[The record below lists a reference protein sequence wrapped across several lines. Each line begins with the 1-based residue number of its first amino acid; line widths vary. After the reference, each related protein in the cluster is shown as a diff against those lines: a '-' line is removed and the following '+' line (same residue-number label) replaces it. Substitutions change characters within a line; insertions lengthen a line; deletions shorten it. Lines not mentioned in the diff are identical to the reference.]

1 MPPVSPVPPLP
12 SMPPRGT
19 RQWLRSAGIRPRR
32 AWGQNFLVNARV
44 VERILQRWDLEP
56 GTGVVEIGAGAGSLT
71 LPLLERGLAVVAI
84 ERDPAL
90 CDLLRLRVAAE
101 APQSQPR
108 ILAADVL
115 TLDPAQACAGISP
128 SRGWVLVGNLP
139 YSQTTPI
146 LEWAGE
152 HRARFRWNAFMVQ
165 REYGDRM
172 LAGAGDPA
180 YGSLSLWVAGRFR
193 TAKEILVKPEN
204 FWPIPK
210 VDSIV
215 LRLTPWETPPV
226 DVPDLAVL
234 ERVVRAAFSQ
244 RRKMLAQPLAQA
256 LGLPRARIEAAL
268 AAAGIDARRRAE
280 TCGLEEFAALT
291 RALAPDL
298 SNGPIGAA

>member
-1 MPPVSPVPPLP
+1 MPPVPPL
-12 SMPPRGT
+12 PPRGT
-19 RQWLRSAGIRPRR
+19 RQWLRAAGIRPRR

-44 VERILQRWDLEP
+44 VERILQRWDLAP
-56 GTGVVEIGAGAGSLT
+56 GTGVIEIGAGAGSLT
-71 LPLLERGLAVVAI
+71 LPLLERGLTVVAI

-101 APQSQPR
+101 APESQPR

-115 TLDPAQACAGISP
+115 TVDPQQARAGLSP
-128 SRGWVLVGNLP
+128 TQGWVLVGNLP

-146 LEWAGE
+146 LEWAGA
-152 HRARFRWNAFMVQ
+152 HRGCFRWSAFMVQ
-165 REYGDRM
+165 REYGDRL
-172 LAGAGDPA
+172 LAKAGDPA
-180 YGSLSLWVAGRFR
+180 YGSLSLWIASRFR
-193 TAKEILVKPEN
+193 AAKEILVKPEN

-234 ERVVRAAFSQ
+234 ERVVRAGFSQ
-244 RRKMLAQPLAQA
+244 RRKMLTQPLAQA

-268 AAAGIDARRRAE
+268 AEAGIDARRRAE
-280 TCGLEEFAALT
+280 TCRLEEFAALT
-291 RALAPDL
+291 RVLAPDL
-298 SNGPIGAA
+298 TNGRLEGE